1 MPAPPMAAPP
11 PSTLQFLPTSYGSY
25 EGVSCGFGS
34 SGKGCVDEQ
43 DAIPA
48 SYLATIDTPQPFPD
62 EPIPHDTPSYDPYDV
77 GKNWR
82 VEGGG
87 AAIGGAGI
95 GYAPVGSGGVLF
107 ADIMRDRSALINLA
121 IYGSF
126 DLTDFLAF
134 YVD

>member
-1 MPAPPMAAPP
+1 MW
-11 PSTLQFLPTSYGSY
+11 S
-25 EGVSCGFGS
+25 
-34 SGKGCVDEQ
+34 VDEQ
-43 DAIPA
+43 AGLPP
-48 SYLATIDTPQPFPD
+48 SYRAPIEKPQPFPD
-62 EPIPHDTPSYDPYDV
+62 EPIPQNTPVYDPYDV
-77 GKNWR
+77 GKNWK

-121 IYGSF
+121 VYGSF

-134 YVD
+134 YVDRSKRMTWGVRGFHTFQQGRGTQFASA